1 MIHVLVQ
8 RRLGRSVF
16 PRSSTLA
23 VVGLVAL
30 VATTT
35 LAACGRSGLRSL
47 GESPDG
53 SVVGSAGAGAGA
65 PGGHAGNVGADA
77 SAGAGGST
85 DARPDGGRIPIALSV
100 TPPALTLPLGGTG
113 SFSATLTFNDGTT
126 TDATNAATWT
136 PGDPTIATVIAGRVV
151 ALRAGSTAVTVKV
164 GTLVSGA
171 KIAVVSSISLTSL
184 TLDPPTVTLPIGA
197 IQTFTV
203 TGNYSDGT
211 TADVSSMA
219 TWSIDTTGVASVDG
233 KGDVTALKAGQATLV
248 ATVGMLQTKA
258 PVTVSSATVIGLSV
272 LPPVGTTGI
281 GTTVGFTATA
291 FLSDGT
297 SADVTSAAGWS
308 VDNPMVATIDG
319 DGVATGVGDGT
330 ANVKASFG
338 TIGAGATIVVTG
350 AALTTLQIDPVD
362 PNVGVG
368 VMLTF
373 TATGIYSDG
382 TRVDLTSQV
391 VWQSSAPNVV
401 PIDGTGHAVS
411 KQVGTSVITATDGM
425 LSAEST
431 VSVTTA
437 SLQSLAITPGSATAS
452 VGGTAAFKAI
462 GTFSD
467 GTTIDLTDSVT
478 WSATPTGV
486 VSISNAAGTAGTATA
501 LKVGTATIL
510 AMSGSV
516 GTKAVIT
523 VSAATLKGIAIVP
536 STATVPVGA
545 TTTLAAQ
552 GTFSDGSM
560 RDITNEVTWASSDDS
575 IATVANA
582 PGTPGLVTGV
592 EPGMVGVTATEA
604 GVTGMASVG
613 VVSATLQSIDV
624 EPVNATLTAGLRST
638 YTATG
643 FYSDGSKIDLSAQ
656 VTWATDNTMVATISN
671 VAGAT
676 GQLLA
681 RAAGTTNVSATLGPI
696 VGQTALTVTGATP
709 SSLSISPIAISTP
722 LGTGVQYTA
731 TLILSNGTSR
741 NVTGQSTWSSSDT
754 TVATIGRTGR
764 ATPTGVGSTTIGAS
778 YMGLQSSTTL
788 TVTNAVVTSI
798 EITPIAPT
806 MPVGSTTQFAV
817 TAILS
822 DGTTSNV
829 TAMATFSSNAPGV
842 VGISTARMNHGR
854 ATAIQA
860 GSADVTAT
868 YMGFSDSTT
877 VVVTNAAIV
886 SISVSP
892 SGLTLPVGTR
902 RQFTAQ
908 AIRSDG
914 TSMAITGMA
923 TWTSDTPSV
932 AAVSTAGATRGQVTA
947 VSAGGPVNITATYM
961 GLSGSAAINVSAATI
976 VSVQV
981 TPFNPTITIGTPLQ
995 FVATAIYS
1003 DGTNTA
1009 VTGMATWQSD
1019 TMSVAQV
1026 SNAAGSRG
1034 LATPLMKGAAT
1045 ISATF
1050 MTVTG
1055 STTLSVTDATITQI
1069 QVTPF
1074 NPTIPVGFD
1083 TQLAAT
1089 AIYSDGSNRD
1099 ITALATWTSGGA
1111 GAAAVSDAL
1120 ATKGLVTGVA
1130 SGGATIEA
1138 QYAGVSGTTTVN
1150 ISSVALVSISIAPQA
1165 PTIAVGTIQ
1174 AFTATGTFDDMTTLD
1189 ITPVVTWTSSDTSI
1203 ADISNADGSRGQAT
1217 TFGDG
1222 TTTIQAQRGAVTG
1235 TTTLTAQ

>member
-1 MIHVLVQ
+1 MIDVLARSPGRLIF
-8 RRLGRSVF
+8 RRSLTF
-16 PRSSTLA
+16 A
-23 VVGLVAL
+23 VAAL
-30 VATTT
+30 VVTTT

-53 SVVGSAGAGAGA
+53 SVVGNDGGAGAA
-65 PGGHAGNVGADA
+65 GGNGGVGVDAAAGG
-77 SAGAGGST
+77 GGST
-85 DARPDGGRIPIALSV
+85 DARPDGGRIPVALAV
-100 TPPALTLPLGGTG
+100 TPPTLTLPVGGTG
-113 SFSATLTFNDGTT
+113 TFAATLTFSDGTT

-136 PGDPTIATVIAGRVV
+136 PADPTIATVIAGRVV
-151 ALRAGSTAVTVKV
+151 ALRAGSTGVTAKV
-164 GTLVSGA
+164 GALAAGA
-171 KIAVVSSISLTSL
+171 KVAVGASVSLTSL
-184 TLDPPTVTLPIGA
+184 TLDPPTATLPIGG
-197 IQTFTV
+197 IQMFTV
-203 TGNYSDGT
+203 TGNYSNGT

-219 TWSIDTTGVASVDG
+219 AWGIDTTSVASVDG
-233 KGDVTALKAGQATLV
+233 KGDVTGLRAGQATLF
-248 ATVGMLQTKA
+248 ANVGTLQTKA
-258 PVTVSSATVIGLSV
+258 FINVSAATVVGLSV

-297 SADVTSAAGWS
+297 SADVTSAAAWS
-308 VDNPMVATIDG
+308 VDDPMVATIDG
-319 DGVATGVGDGT
+319 NGVATGVGVGM
-330 ANVKASFG
+330 ANVTATFGAVGAS
-338 TIGAGATIVVTG
+338 ATIVVTG

-382 TRVDLTSQV
+382 TKVDLTSQV
-391 VWQSSAPNVV
+391 TWQSSAPNVV
-401 PIDGTGHAVS
+401 PIDATGNAVS

-425 LSAEST
+425 LVAEST

-437 SLQSLAITPGSATAS
+437 SLQSLAITPGLSTAS
-452 VGGTAAFKAI
+452 VGGTVAFKAI

-467 GTTIDLTDSVT
+467 GTMIDLTDSVT
-478 WSATPTGV
+478 WSATPTGI

-501 LKVGTATIL
+501 LEVGSATIL
-510 AMSGSV
+510 ATSGTVVS
-516 GTKAVIT
+516 KAVIT
-523 VSAATLKGIAIVP
+523 VSAATLEAISIAP
-536 STATVPVGA
+536 STASVPVGA

-560 RDITNEVTWASSDDS
+560 RDVTNEVTWATSDGS

-582 PGTPGLVTGV
+582 PGTPGMVTGV
-592 EPGMVGVTATEA
+592 KAGMVGVTATEA
-604 GVTGMASVG
+604 GVTGMASVT
-613 VVSATLQSIDV
+613 VVAATLQSIDV
-624 EPVNATLTAGLRST
+624 EPANATLTAGLRSS

-643 FYSDGSKIDLSAQ
+643 LYSDGSKIDLTAQ
-656 VTWATDNTMVATISN
+656 ATWATDNTMVATISN
-671 VAGAT
+671 VAGVA

-681 RAAGTTNVSATLGPI
+681 RAMGTTNVSASLGPI
-696 VGQTALTVTGATP
+696 VGTTGLTVTGATP
-709 SSLSISPIAISTP
+709 SSLSISPIATSTP

-731 TLILSNGTSR
+731 TLILTNGTSR
-741 NVTGQSTWSSSDT
+741 NVTGMTTWSSLDP

-764 ATPTGVGSTTIGAS
+764 ATPTGVASTTIVAS
-778 YMGLQSSTTL
+778 YMGLTASTTL

-798 EITPIAPT
+798 ELTPIAPT
-806 MPVGSTTQFAV
+806 MPVGTTTQFAA

-854 ATAIQA
+854 ATAVQA
-860 GSADVTAT
+860 GSADITAT
-868 YMGFSDSTT
+868 YMGFTDSTT
-877 VVVTNAAIV
+877 VIVSDAAIV
-886 SISVSP
+886 MISVSP

-923 TWTSDTPSV
+923 TWTSDTPAV

-947 VSAGGPVNITATYM
+947 LSAGGPVNITATYM
-961 GLSGSAAINVSAATI
+961 GLSGSVAVNVSAATI

-1026 SNAAGSRG
+1026 SNAAGTRG
-1034 LATPLMKGAAT
+1034 LATPLKKGTAT

-1055 STTLSVTDATITQI
+1055 STTLTVTDATITQI

-1074 NPTIPVGFD
+1074 NPTIPVGFE

-1099 ITALATWTSGGA
+1099 ITSLATWSSGGA
-1111 GAAAVSDAL
+1111 GVAAVSDAL
-1120 ATKGLVTGVA
+1120 ATKGRVSGLA
-1130 SGGATIEA
+1130 AGGATVQA
-1138 QYAGVSGTTTVN
+1138 QYTGVSGTTTVN
-1150 ISSVALVSISIAPQA
+1150 VSSASLLSISIAPQA
-1165 PTIAVGTIQ
+1165 PTVAVGAIQ
-1174 AFTATGTFDDMTTLD
+1174 AFTATGTFDDMSTLD

-1203 ADISNADGSRGQAT
+1203 ADVSNADGSRGQAT
-1217 TFGDG
+1217 TFGPG
-1222 TTTIQAQRGAVTG
+1222 TTTIQAQRGTITG

>member
-1 MIHVLVQ
+1 
-8 RRLGRSVF
+8 
-16 PRSSTLA
+16 
-23 VVGLVAL
+23 
-30 VATTT
+30 
-35 LAACGRSGLRSL
+35 
-47 GESPDG
+47 
-53 SVVGSAGAGAGA
+53 
-65 PGGHAGNVGADA
+65 
-77 SAGAGGST
+77 
-85 DARPDGGRIPIALSV
+85 
-100 TPPALTLPLGGTG
+100 
-113 SFSATLTFNDGTT
+113 
-126 TDATNAATWT
+126 
-136 PGDPTIATVIAGRVV
+136 
-151 ALRAGSTAVTVKV
+151 
-164 GTLVSGA
+164 
-171 KIAVVSSISLTSL
+171 
-184 TLDPPTVTLPIGA
+184 
-197 IQTFTV
+197 
-203 TGNYSDGT
+203 
-211 TADVSSMA
+211 
-219 TWSIDTTGVASVDG
+219 
-233 KGDVTALKAGQATLV
+233 
-248 ATVGMLQTKA
+248 
-258 PVTVSSATVIGLSV
+258 
-272 LPPVGTTGI
+272 
-281 GTTVGFTATA
+281 

-297 SADVTSAAGWS
+297 SADVTSAAAWS

-319 DGVATGVGDGT
+319 NGVATGVSVGT
-330 ANVKASFG
+330 ADVKASFG
-338 TIGAGATIVVTG
+338 SIGAGATVVVTG

-368 VMLTF
+368 VMLSF

-391 VWQSSAPNVV
+391 TWQSSAPNVV

-411 KQVGTSVITATDGM
+411 KQVGTSVVTATDGL

-431 VSVTTA
+431 VSVTAAT
-437 SLQSLAITPGSATAS
+437 LQSLAITPGVATTS
-452 VGGTAAFKAI
+452 VGGTVALKAI

-467 GTTIDLTDSVT
+467 GTMIDLTDSVT
-478 WSATPTGV
+478 WSATPTGI

-501 LKVGTATIL
+501 LKVGSTTIL
-510 AMSGSV
+510 ATSGAV
-516 GTKAVIT
+516 ATKALIT
-523 VSAATLKGIAIVP
+523 VSAATLKAIAIVP
-536 STATVPVGA
+536 SAATVPVGA
-545 TTTLAAQ
+545 TTTLSAQ

-560 RDITNEVTWASSDDS
+560 RDVTDEVTWTSSDDS

-592 EPGMVGVTATEA
+592 APGMVGVTATEA
-604 GVTGMASVG
+604 GVTGTASVG
-613 VVSATLQSIDV
+613 VVAATLQSIDV
-624 EPVNATLTAGLRST
+624 EPANATLTAGLRST

-656 VTWATDNTMVATISN
+656 VTWATDNAMVATISN

-681 RAAGTTNVSATLGPI
+681 RAAGTTNVSATLGPV
-696 VGQTALTVTGATP
+696 VGTTTLTVTGATA
-709 SSLSISPIAISTP
+709 SSLSISPIAVSTP

-741 NVTGQSTWSSSDT
+741 NVTGMATWSSSDT
-754 TVATIGRTGR
+754 TVATVGRTGR
-764 ATPTGVGSTTIGAS
+764 ATPTGVGATTIGAS

-788 TVTNAVVTSI
+788 TVANAVVTAI

-806 MPVGSTTQFAV
+806 MPVGTTTQFAV

-829 TAMATFSSNAPGV
+829 TAQATFSSNEPGV

-854 ATAIQA
+854 ATAVAA
-860 GSADVTAT
+860 GSADITAT
-868 YMGFSDSTT
+868 YLGFTDSTT
-877 VVVTNAAIV
+877 VIVSDAAIV
-886 SISVSP
+886 TISVSP

-947 VSAGGPVNITATYM
+947 LSAGGPVNITATYM
-961 GLSGSAAINVSAATI
+961 GLSGSVAVNVSAATI

-995 FVATAIYS
+995 LVATAIYS
-1003 DGTNTA
+1003 DGTNAA

-1034 LATPLMKGAAT
+1034 LATPLMKGAAK
-1045 ISATF
+1045 ISATY
-1050 MTVTG
+1050 MNVTG

-1099 ITALATWTSGGA
+1099 ITALATWTSGGP

-1130 SGGATIEA
+1130 AGGATIQA
-1138 QYAGVSGTTTVN
+1138 QYTGVSGTTNVN
-1150 ISSVALVSISIAPQA
+1150 ISSAALVSISIAPQA
-1165 PTIAVGTIQ
+1165 PTIAVGAIQ

-1203 ADISNADGSRGQAT
+1203 ADVSNADGSRGQAT
-1217 TFGDG
+1217 AFGSG
-1222 TTTIQAQRGAVTG
+1222 TTTIQAQRGTITG

>member
-1 MIHVLVQ
+1 MIDVLV
-8 RRLGRSVF
+8 RSLGRLVLR
-16 PRSSTLA
+16 RSLTLA
-23 VVGLVAL
+23 VVAL
-30 VATTT
+30 VAATT

-53 SVVGSAGAGAGA
+53 SVVGNDGGAGA
-65 PGGHAGNVGADA
+65 
-77 SAGAGGST
+77 AGGQAGIGMDAAAGGVAGST
-85 DARPDGGRIPIALSV
+85 DGGRIPVALAV
-100 TPPALTLPLGGTG
+100 TPPTLTLPVGGMG
-113 SFSATLTFNDGTT
+113 SFAATLTFSDGTT

-136 PGDPTIATVIAGRVV
+136 PDDPTIATVIAGRVV
-151 ALRAGSTAVTVKV
+151 ALRSGLTGLTVKV
-164 GTLVSGA
+164 GTLTAGA
-171 KIAVVSSISLTSL
+171 KIDVLTSITLQSL
-184 TLDPPTVTLPIGA
+184 TLDPPMVTLPIGA
-197 IQTFTV
+197 VATFTV

-219 TWSIDTTGVASVDG
+219 TWSIDATGVATVDG
-233 KGDVTALKAGQATLV
+233 KGDVTAEKAGQATLV
-248 ATVGMLQTKA
+248 ATVGALQARA
-258 PVTVSSATVIGLSV
+258 PVTVSAATVTGLSV

-297 SADVTSAAGWS
+297 SADVTSAAAWS
-308 VDNPMVATIDG
+308 VDDPMVATIDG
-319 DGVATGVGDGT
+319 NGVATGVGVGM
-330 ANVKASFG
+330 ANVTATFG
-338 TIGAGATIVVTG
+338 TVGAGATIVVTG

-373 TATGIYSDG
+373 RATGIYSDG
-382 TRVDLTSQV
+382 TKVDLTSEV
-391 VWQSSAPNVV
+391 TWQSSAPNVV
-401 PIDGTGHAVS
+401 PIDGMGNAVS
-411 KQVGTSVITATDGM
+411 KQVGTSVITATDGV
-425 LSAEST
+425 LVAEST
-431 VSVTTA
+431 VSVTSA

-452 VGGTAAFKAI
+452 VGGTAAFQAI

-467 GTTIDLTDSVT
+467 GTMIDLTDSVT
-478 WSATPTGV
+478 WSATPTGI

-501 LKVGTATIL
+501 LKVGVAAIVAT
-510 AMSGSV
+510 SGTV
-516 GTKAVIT
+516 AAKAVIT
-523 VSAATLKGIAIVP
+523 VSAATLEVISIVP
-536 STATVPVGA
+536 STASVPVGA

-560 RDITNEVTWASSDDS
+560 RDITTEVTWASSDGS

-592 EPGMVGVTATEA
+592 KAGMVVVTATEA

-613 VVSATLQSIDV
+613 VVAATLQSIDV
-624 EPVNATLTAGLRST
+624 EPANATLTAGLRAS

-643 FYSDGSKIDLSAQ
+643 LYSDGSKIDLTAQ
-656 VTWATDNTMVATISN
+656 ATWSTDNTTVATISN
-671 VAGAT
+671 VAGAA

-681 RAAGTTNVSATLGPI
+681 RAMGTTNVSATLGPI
-696 VGQTALTVTGATP
+696 VGTTGLTVAGATP
-709 SSLSISPIAISTP
+709 SSLSISPIAASTP

-731 TLILSNGTSR
+731 TLIFTNGTSR
-741 NVTGQSTWSSSDT
+741 NVTGMATWSSSDT

-764 ATPTGVGSTTIGAS
+764 ATPTGVGPTTIGAS
-778 YMGLQSSTTL
+778 YMGLTSSTTL

-798 EITPIAPT
+798 ELTPIAPT
-806 MPVGSTTQFAV
+806 MPVGTTTQFAA

-829 TAMATFSSNAPGV
+829 TAMATFSSNDPGV

-854 ATAIQA
+854 ATAVQA
-860 GSADVTAT
+860 GSADITAT
-868 YMGFSDSTT
+868 YMGFTDSTT
-877 VVVTNAAIV
+877 VIVSDAAIV
-886 SISVSP
+886 TISVSP

-923 TWTSDTPSV
+923 TWTSDTPAV

-947 VSAGGPVNITATYM
+947 LSAGGPVNITATYM
-961 GLSGSAAINVSAATI
+961 GLSGSVAVNVSAATI

-981 TPFNPTITIGTPLQ
+981 TPFNPTITVGTPLQ

-1003 DGTNTA
+1003 DGTNAA
-1009 VTGMATWQSD
+1009 VTGMATWASD

-1034 LATPLMKGAAT
+1034 LATPLTKGTAM

-1083 TQLAAT
+1083 AQLAAT

-1099 ITALATWTSGGA
+1099 ITSLATWSSGGA

-1120 ATKGLVTGVA
+1120 ATKGRVTGLA
-1130 SGGATIEA
+1130 AGGATIQA
-1138 QYAGVSGTTTVN
+1138 QYTGVSGTTNVN
-1150 ISSVALVSISIAPQA
+1150 VSSAALVSISIAPQA

-1174 AFTATGTFDDMTTLD
+1174 AFTATGTFNDMSTLD

-1203 ADISNADGSRGQAT
+1203 ADVSNADGTRGQAT
-1217 TFGDG
+1217 AFGPG
-1222 TTTIQAQRGAVTG
+1222 TTTIQAQRGAITG
-1235 TTTLTAQ
+1235 TATLTAQ